1 MPYPFAWCVVLLMV
15 TGGCASRPA
24 TPARAMATPVQVP
37 SPEALPVR
45 QTEGP
50 VTVSVDPGVQPERLR
65 ALFGMAWHVPF
76 VLPVELVLQNQGAQ
90 RLQLS
95 HGDIALE
102 LPDGNQSRPLP
113 VSTVV
118 PGAVPPRTPGT
129 FKEVSDAQARSSAEA
144 AAAAVFWTVLG
155 LGALLSDQDA
165 QDRAAAA
172 HAATYRS
179 KEFQDVVLAQGE
191 SAHGFVFF
199 TSPQE
204 RGFREATL
212 RLRFVVT
219 DASLDIVVRLPLYGV
234 GESERAGSK

>member
-1 MPYPFAWCVVLLMV
+1 MRYTFIWCDVLLTV
-15 TGGCASRPA
+15 AGGCTSRPA
-24 TPARAMATPVQVP
+24 TPARTVASPAPVP
-37 SPEALPVR
+37 SPETLPVR

-50 VTVSVDPGVQPERLR
+50 VTVSVDPEVQPARLR
-65 ALFGMAWHVPF
+65 ALFGVAWHVPF
-76 VLPVELVLQNQGAQ
+76 VLPIELVLQNQGAQ

-95 HGDIALE
+95 HSDIALE
-102 LPDGNQSRPLP
+102 LPDGSHSRPLP

-118 PGAVPPRTPGT
+118 PGAAPPRTAGT
-129 FKEVSDAQARSSAEA
+129 FKEGPNAQARSSAEA

-155 LGALLSDQDA
+155 LGALLSEQHA
-165 QDRAAAA
+165 QDSAVAA

-204 RGFREATL
+204 CGFLEATL

-219 DASLDIVVRLPLYGV
+219 DASPDVVVRLPLYGV
-234 GESERAGSK
+234 GESGRAGSK